1 MLARLSGLCQS
12 VKCRLSFVF
21 LIILLAVFSVVAVLV
36 DHVFIDHKRADL
48 QSTLFSQSLLYE
60 TCIRNGQLQNERLFT
75 YCYRL
80 QSDVLK
86 NNVLLFDSNEALLWS
101 STKELRES
109 DTSTSLITSVI
120 DFPQQLVNIDS
131 QINYLSILDNG
142 RIIII
147 SVAES
152 DFTQL
157 ITSQRFRLA
166 LFLLFFVLLL
176 SLSLYVLLVKG
187 FKPLK
192 EMAHDLE
199 VIAAGKG
206 DQLNASYATEFNNM
220 KTSLNNL
227 LNAEKSQ
234 RERYR
239 NTLADLAHSLK
250 TPLAVL
256 QGAANEGLSHDE
268 YQKLTQEQV
277 RRMDQIIQHQLNRAV
292 KSIGDGTKTSAVSVA
307 PIIERILLVL
317 SKVYRDKDVHTILNL
332 EHKIELIADE
342 RDLMEVLGNLLEN
355 AFKYCRSEVAI
366 TMYDDKDSV
375 YFVIEDDGS
384 GVSEHMRYTILERG
398 ERADTSATPGQG
410 IGLSVAVDILSSYN
424 CRLEV
429 EDSFALG
436 GAKFSI
442 TFPRL

>member
-1 MLARLSGLCQS
+1 MFARLGFIFQS
-12 VKCRLSFVF
+12 VKYRLSLVF
-21 LIILLAVFSVVAVLV
+21 AVILLCVFSVVAVFV

-48 QSTLFSQSLLYE
+48 QSTLYSQSLLYD
-60 TCIRNGQLQNERLFT
+60 TCIRNTQLQNERLFT
-75 YCYRL
+75 HCYRL
-80 QSDVLK
+80 QNEVLK
-86 NNVLLFDSNEALLWS
+86 NNVLLFDTNKALLWS
-101 STKELRES
+101 SKEGLQEHS
-109 DTSTSLITSVI
+109 ALTNLIASTI
-120 DFPQQLVNIDS
+120 DSPQQLVHFDS
-131 QINYLSILDNG
+131 QVNLLSVLDNG
-142 RIIII
+142 RIVILNITH
-147 SVAES
+147 ER
-152 DFTQL
+152 FEQL
-157 ITSQRFRLA
+157 MTSHRFQLA
-166 LFLLFFVLLL
+166 LFLLSFVILL
-176 SLSLYVLLVKG
+176 SLSLYVLLVRG

-199 VIAAGKG
+199 VIASGKG
-206 DQLNASYATEFNNM
+206 DQLDATYATEFNNM
-220 KTSLNNL
+220 KVSLNNL
-227 LNAEKSQ
+227 LNAEKHQ

-256 QGAANEGLSHDE
+256 QGAANEGLNHDE
-268 YQKLTQEQV
+268 YQRLTQEQV
-277 RRMDQIIQHQLNRAV
+277 KRMDQIIQHQLNRAV
-292 KSIGDGTKTSAVSVA
+292 KSIGDGTKTSAVTVT

-342 RDLMEVLGNLLEN
+342 RDLMEVLGNMLEN

-366 TMYDDKDSV
+366 SLYDDKENV
-375 YFVIEDDGS
+375 YIVLEDDGS

-398 ERADTSATPGQG
+398 ERADTSAAPGQG

-442 TFPRL
+442 TFPKL